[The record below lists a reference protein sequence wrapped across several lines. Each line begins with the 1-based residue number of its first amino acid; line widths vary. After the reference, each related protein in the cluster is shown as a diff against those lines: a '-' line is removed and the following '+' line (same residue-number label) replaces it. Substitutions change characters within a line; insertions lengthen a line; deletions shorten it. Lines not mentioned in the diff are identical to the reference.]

1 MKGVLSAPPEYE
13 SAGPRCTAALG
24 EALAA
29 LVRPGDLVLLR
40 GELGAGKTTLVRAM
54 ARALGVE
61 GPVTSPT
68 FTLSQRYA
76 GRIPIVHVD
85 AYRLGG
91 ADDEELGLL
100 LDGGDEAL
108 TVVEWPEA
116 LAEGLPEARI
126 AVDMVHGGRDRRLVR
141 LASPEPDTRTELAR
155 LVDDLRARH
164 RHTEPGPGA
173 PSGG

>member
-1 MKGVLSAPPEYE
+1 LEGVLSSPAEYE

-24 EALAA
+24 AGLAA
-29 LVRPGDLVLLR
+29 LVRAGDLLLLR
-40 GELGAGKTTLVRAM
+40 GELGAGKTTLVRAL
-54 ARALGVE
+54 ARGLGVE

-76 GRIPIVHVD
+76 GRLPIVHVD
-85 AYRLGG
+85 AYRLSG

-100 LDGGDEAL
+100 LDGGDEAV
-108 TVVEWPEA
+108 TVIEWPEA

-126 AVDMVHGGRDRRLVR
+126 AVDMVHLGRDRRLVR
-141 LASPEPDTRTELAR
+141 LSSSEPGTRTEIAR

-164 RHTEPGPGA
+164 RHTEPGAGA
-173 PSGG
+173 PPGR

>member
-1 MKGVLSAPPEYE
+1 M
-13 SAGPRCTAALG
+13 
-24 EALAA
+24 
-29 LVRPGDLVLLR
+29 RPGDLVLLR
-40 GELGAGKTTLVRAM
+40 GELGTGKTTLVRAM

-61 GPVTSPT
+61 GAVTSPT

-100 LDGGDEAL
+100 LDGGDEAVTL
-108 TVVEWPEA
+108 VEWPEA
-116 LAEGLPEARI
+116 LAGGLPEARI
-126 AVDMVHGGRDRRLVR
+126 AVDLVHGGRDTRLVR
-141 LASPEPDTRTELAR
+141 LTSPEPALRTELAR

-164 RHTEPGPGA
+164 RHTEPGAGA
-173 PSGG
+173 PPGG